1 MKSAFLSLTA
11 LSVQT
16 LCNFQ
21 EGSRINDATNVLL
34 IEGPILYVICKH
46 E

>member
-1 MKSAFLSLTA
+1 MKSVFLTLTA

-21 EGSRINDATNVLL
+21 EGSRINNADNMLL
-34 IEGPILYVICKH
+34 VEGPIRYTKT
-46 E
+46 